1 MPGECPHPSKARYA
15 TREGADSA
23 AARRV
28 LALGK
33 WLRAYQCP
41 GCDFWHLT
49 SQNAASLAAPGG
61 PEIPTSPIDL
71 EEK

>member
-1 MPGECPHPSKARYA
+1 MTACPHPEKSRYA
-15 TREGADSA
+15 TRRAAEAA

-28 LALGK
+28 VALGK

-49 SQNAASLAAPGG
+49 SQNAAPLAAPGI
-61 PEIPTSPIDL
+61 PEIQTSPIQL
-71 EEK
+71 EEM